1 MGLASIA
8 DVRALVKTAL
18 SDAQLQTVID
28 RIEGEITARIGAAQD
43 DTGNVEVTET
53 VRGGGC
59 HLFLR
64 VPVASI
70 VSIVEDGNVVDA
82 SDYRLWGEAGMVEHL
97 PEFSEWESVCVVT
110 YKPTDMRARRIQ
122 ATIDLVRLT
131 IERTAMAGESISGEY
146 SYTAPDWDVQMR
158 QVLRKICFTEV

>member
-1 MGLASIA
+1 MSLLTTAES
-8 DVRALVKTAL
+8 RALVKTAL
-18 SDAQLQTVID
+18 SDTQLQAVID

-59 HLFLR
+59 YLFLR

-70 VSIVEDGNVVDA
+70 VSIIEDANVVDA
-82 SDYRLWGEAGMVEHL
+82 SDYRLWGESGMVEHL
-97 PEFSEWESVCVVT
+97 PELSDWGSVCVVT
-110 YKPTDMRARRIQ
+110 YKPTDMRAQRIQ

-146 SYTAPDWDVQMR
+146 SYTAPDWDAQMR